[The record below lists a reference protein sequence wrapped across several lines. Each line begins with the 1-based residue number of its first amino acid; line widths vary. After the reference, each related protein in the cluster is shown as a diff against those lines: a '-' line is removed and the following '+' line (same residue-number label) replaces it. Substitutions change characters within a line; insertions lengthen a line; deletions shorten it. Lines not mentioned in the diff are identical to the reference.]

1 MSRAYID
8 TTNTNQR
15 DEYVVLEDFK
25 LQRDW
30 SRFGGQTNPSGR
42 LQYYMEIAITDPEIA
57 QFLTDNEY
65 PVKVWVPNRDNQESV
80 PETHMK
86 VMLPYDNDPRK
97 AWLTPVIKTFNVNG
111 GEGVDITRETVAELD
126 NCDIDH
132 VNMRLRKFK
141 GKNMLGGEYVH
152 AQLVYGEFY
161 ITGKKENSRANL
173 SAPIEGAQSPK
184 DDLPFDV
191 D

>member
-1 MSRAYID
+1 MAKAYID

-15 DEYVVLEDFK
+15 DEYIVLEDVQ

-30 SRFGGQTNPSGR
+30 SRFGGAMNPNGR
-42 LQYYMEIAITDPEIA
+42 MQHYLEIAITDPEVA

-65 PVKVWVPNRDNQESV
+65 PVKVWVPNREGENSV
-80 PETHMK
+80 AETHMK
-86 VMLPYDNDPRK
+86 VMLPYDDDPRK

-111 GEGVDITRETVAELD
+111 GEGVDITRDTVGELD
-126 NCDIDH
+126 SCDIDH

-161 ITGKKENSRANL
+161 ISGKKENSRANL
-173 SAPIEGAQSPK
+173 AAPIEGAQSPT
-184 DDLPFDV
+184 DDLPFVV

>member
-1 MSRAYID
+1 MAKAYID

-15 DEYVVLEDFK
+15 DEYIVLEDFQ

-30 SRFGGQTNPSGR
+30 SRFGGAMNPNGR
-42 LQYYMEIAITDPEIA
+42 MQHYLEISITDPEVA

-65 PVKVWVPNRDNQESV
+65 PVKVWVPNREGENSV
-80 PETHMK
+80 AETHMK
-86 VMLPYDNDPRK
+86 VMLPYDDDPRK

-111 GEGVDITRETVAELD
+111 GEGVDITRDTVGELD
-126 NCDIDH
+126 SCDIDH

-161 ITGKKENSRANL
+161 ISGKKENSRANL
-173 SAPIEGAQSPK
+173 AAPIEGAQSPT
-184 DDLPFDV
+184 DDLPFVV